1 MSIRKKLAEKKTKLS
16 APRERLEDHPVRLHD
31 YKDGDFYNVDLDMI
45 LPSPNQPRK
54 YFDPVSLNE
63 LSQSIKQKGVLQ
75 PVIIRKGDNNKFYL
89 VAGERRF
96 RAAKK
101 AGLEKIP
108 SVFTTGNATEI
119 ALIENLQREDLN
131 PIDEAEA
138 LKQMMEEYN
147 YTQDQIAKII
157 GKAKSTIS
165 EALSLNRF
173 PDSIKKKV
181 RRADIYLWITIVLLP
196 TNYCASTDQKR

>member
-89 VAGERRF
+89 VAGERRNPQ
-96 RAAKK
+96 ANAH
-101 AGLEKIP
+101 AP
-108 SVFTTGNATEI
+108 SPINANCHVECT
-119 ALIENLQREDLN
+119 
-131 PIDEAEA
+131 
-138 LKQMMEEYN
+138 
-147 YTQDQIAKII
+147 
-157 GKAKSTIS
+157 
-165 EALSLNRF
+165 
-173 PDSIKKKV
+173 SIQ
-181 RRADIYLWITIVLLP
+181 P
-196 TNYCASTDQKR
+196 N